1 MSDHD
6 IAVDEDLPHFFE
18 AVKLSSADELIKEN
32 ENMMHNYG
40 FEPNDPDTIGILD
53 HTKLPK
59 RAIQGTPWY
68 QILSNHN
75 YASEFN
81 YIGAF
86 IPEREKLIED
96 GYPEQHI
103 DEKHPHKGM
112 TLACKHARWE

>member
-1 MSDHD
+1 MAGNKLGAWGFQMSDHD

-68 QILSNHN
+68 QILSNHH

-96 GYPEQHI
+96 GYPE
-103 DEKHPHKGM
+103 
-112 TLACKHARWE
+112 

>member
-1 MSDHD
+1 
-6 IAVDEDLPHFFE
+6 
-18 AVKLSSADELIKEN
+18 
-32 ENMMHNYG
+32 
-40 FEPNDPDTIGILD
+40 LD
-53 HTKLPK
+53 ATKLPK

-96 GYPEQHI
+96 GYPE
-103 DEKHPHKGM
+103 
-112 TLACKHARWE
+112 